1 MISCIPIATL
11 LISITLIIV
20 LKNADTVQQWSYLIL
35 LACAAL
41 SCILYIA
48 RRRTVNGIWSG
59 LCHSARQIL
68 PTVPILLAIGTLSA
82 SWMLSGVVPYL
93 INLGLQ
99 FLRPDLFLFIAC
111 LSCAIISVMTGSSWT
126 TIATVG
132 VAMTGVGTVMGY
144 HPGWIAGAVI
154 SGAYFGDKVSP
165 LSDTTV
171 LASSSCGVP
180 LFAHIRFLMNTSIPA
195 ITIALLI
202 FLAVGMS
209 GGELDHSNHSLQ
221 MASALANTFNLTP
234 WVLIIPLLTMIL
246 ISLRIGTATTMA
258 LSSLLGIISMW
269 IFQPQI
275 ASELC
280 ADASGFFEKAFSSL
294 KLVLGSSALSTGDSL
309 LDPLVATGGAQG
321 MIPTIML
328 VLSAMTFGGMMIG
341 TGMLGT
347 ITHALTSRINRPMAM
362 VSTTV
367 GSGLFLNSCTG
378 DQFLSIIVG
387 GNVFS
392 QAYKR
397 IGLPP
402 HHLSRTLEDSISVTS
417 VLIPWN
423 SCGVTQSAV
432 LGISTVVYFP
442 FCFFNLLSPCC
453 TLAWAFVKHRSM
465 RRLATA

>member
-1 MISCIPIATL
+1 M
-11 LISITLIIV
+11 
-20 LKNADTVQQWSYLIL
+20 QQYSYLIL

-48 RRRTVNGIWSG
+48 HQRTVSGIWG
-59 LCHSARQIL
+59 GICHSARQIL

-93 INLGLQ
+93 IDLGLQ
-99 FLRPDLFLFIAC
+99 FLRPDMFLFIAC
-111 LSCAIISVMTGSSWT
+111 LSCAVISVMTGSSWT

-132 VAMTGVGTVMGY
+132 VAMTGVGSVMGF

-171 LASSSCGVP
+171 LASSTCGVP
-180 LFAHIRFLMNTSIPA
+180 LFSHIRFLMNTSIPA
-195 ITIALLI
+195 ITISLLI
-202 FLAVGMS
+202 FLIVGFTGS
-209 GGELDHSNHSLQ
+209 NLDHANHSLQ
-221 MASALANTFNLTP
+221 MSQALANTFNLTP
-234 WVLIIPLLTMIL
+234 WVLVIPFLTMIL
-246 ISLRIGTATTMA
+246 IILRIGTAKTMA
-258 LSSLLGIISMW
+258 LSSLFGIIGMW

-280 ADASGFFEKAFSSL
+280 AEASGFLDKTLSSL
-294 KLVLGSSALSTGDSL
+294 SLVVGPSSLSTGDSL
-309 LDPLVATGGAQG
+309 LDPLVATGGALG
-321 MIPTIML
+321 MVPTIML
-328 VLSAMTFGGMMIG
+328 VISAMIFGGTMIG

-347 ITHALTSRINRPMAM
+347 ITHALTSRLNRPMAM
-362 VSTTV
+362 ISTTV

-387 GNVFS
+387 GNVFGD
-392 QAYKR
+392 AYKR

-432 LGISTVVYFP
+432 LGVSTIVYFP
-442 FCFFNLLSPCC
+442 YCFFNLLSPCC
-453 TLAWAFVKHRSM
+453 TLAWAFVKHRAL
-465 RRLATA
+465 RLATA